1 MKKTLCLL
9 LAAVMLLSLGGCRLV
24 DNIREVING
33 VAAHEEGVTDAPV
46 TEKPGTEPAGP
57 TDVPAAPTEDAHTP
71 TEADAEFEAIDLEFF
86 RSAVSIRIRR
96 NGKHDIGILI
106 RSCAFRRYLCRY
118 RHYQHIYLLPL
129 EYCR

>member
-1 MKKTLCLL
+1 MRSRTIKTASAIL

-57 TDVPAAPTEDAHTP
+57 TDVPAAPTEDATGF
-71 TEADAEFEAIDLEFF
+71 ANLF
-86 RSAVSIRIRR
+86 AVESGNIT
-96 NGKHDIGILI
+96 GAGGFDDGG
-106 RSCAFRRYLCRY
+106 
-118 RHYQHIYLLPL
+118 
-129 EYCR
+129 